1 MFKLSAL
8 IGCLAFFCSSWL
20 SGFTL
25 PRIMHNA
32 GDYLLMPLFGYIMI
46 IVAAQIASRLL
57 PEQAQQ

>member
-8 IGCLAFFCSSWL
+8 IGSLAFICSSWL

-32 GDYLLMPLFGYIMI
+32 GDYLLMPLIGYIMI
-46 IVAAQIASRLL
+46 IVAAQIAARIL
-57 PEQAQQ
+57 PEQA